1 MHSRTSNKDWGS
13 AGFLMREIWSC
24 LTTTPRLTVS
34 WSVPG
39 RKLRRCVGAS
49 PGMFL
54 LRMESRLASLLAM
67 SALIRSWTR
76 SRGQRSR
83 LTVTVRMTA
92 PTPDTLSHW
101 RTRSYLR
108 EPPPMSSSRLQAF
121 TPWEQIN
128 CTDLTI
134 QSQATT
140 TWVNPDLDSLYSLI
154 LINDNLAVLV
164 LSFCHIRQC

>member
-1 MHSRTSNKDWGS
+1 M
-13 AGFLMREIWSC
+13 
-24 LTTTPRLTVS
+24 
-34 WSVPG
+34 
-39 RKLRRCVGAS
+39 
-49 PGMFL
+49 
-54 LRMESRLASLLAM
+54 
-67 SALIRSWTR
+67 
-76 SRGQRSR
+76 
-83 LTVTVRMTA
+83 TVRMTA

-164 LSFCHIRQC
+164 LSVVISGNVNDVCVQVNTSKMLTSSFFLKILCLMSSFPDLWWREDPAMECGEVWTRRMRMKREM